1 MPRIV
6 LYLLGQKGYQVLN
19 AAIMG
24 GYQDMV
30 ASVIVGRDKN
40 VHKDFADE
48 IIDYCRRYGLQCRE
62 RTEDSQHISQCEIY
76 TVIAAGWRWLI
87 REPYRQIIVFHD
99 SLLPKYRGFNP
110 LVSALL
116 NHDTEVGVTAIIADK
131 DYDCGDI
138 VDSKSIMLKY
148 PIKVSEAINA
158 ISKSYF
164 ELARGILDKFRDV
177 AVLSGERQ
185 DEEQASYS
193 VWRDDEDYQIDWTNS
208 AESIVHFIDC
218 LSFPYKGASALY
230 EDKRIRI
237 LEASTIPDIE
247 IVNRDV
253 GKVIFV
259 SESRPIVICG
269 TGLLRIDIAVDEQGK
284 SVLPFN
290 SFRTRLK

>member
-24 GYQDMV
+24 GYKEIV
-30 ASVIVGRDKN
+30 ALVIVGRDKN

-48 IIDYCRRYGLQCRE
+48 IIDYCKRYGIQCRE
-62 RTEDSQHISQCEIY
+62 RTEDIQHVSQYETY

-87 REPYRQIIVFHD
+87 GEPYRQIIVFHD

-148 PIKVSEAINA
+148 PIKVSEVINA

-230 EDKRIRI
+230 EEKRIRI

>member
-24 GYQDMV
+24 GYKEIV
-30 ASVIVGRDKN
+30 ALVIVGRDKN

-48 IIDYCRRYGLQCRE
+48 IIDYCKRYGIQCRE
-62 RTEDSQHISQCEIY
+62 RTEDIQHVSQYETY

-87 REPYRQIIVFHD
+87 GEPYRQIIVFHD

-230 EDKRIRI
+230 EEKRIRI

>member
-48 IIDYCRRYGLQCRE
+48 IIDYCKRYGIQCRE
-62 RTEDSQHISQCEIY
+62 RTEDIQHVSQYETY

-87 REPYRQIIVFHD
+87 GEPYRQIIVFHD

-230 EDKRIRI
+230 EEKRIRI

>member
-24 GYQDMV
+24 GYKEIV
-30 ASVIVGRDKN
+30 ALVIVGRDKN

-48 IIDYCRRYGLQCRE
+48 IIDYCKRYGIQCRE
-62 RTEDSQHISQCEIY
+62 RTEDIQHVSQYETY

-87 REPYRQIIVFHD
+87 GEPYRQIIVFHD

>member
-24 GYQDMV
+24 GYKEIV
-30 ASVIVGRDKN
+30 ALVIVGRDKN

-48 IIDYCRRYGLQCRE
+48 IIDYCKRYGIQCRE
-62 RTEDSQHISQCEIY
+62 RTEDIQHVSQYETY

-87 REPYRQIIVFHD
+87 GEPYRQIIVFHD

-116 NHDTEVGVTAIIADK
+116 NHDTEIGVTAIIADK
-131 DYDCGDI
+131 DYDRGDI
-138 VDSKSIMLKY
+138 VDSKSIILKY
-148 PIKVSEAINA
+148 PTKVSEAIDV

-164 ELARGILDKFRDV
+164 ELARTILDKFREIDV
-177 AVLSGERQ
+177 LKGEPQ
-185 DEEQASYS
+185 DEDQASYS
-193 VWRDDEDYQIDWTNS
+193 AWRDDEDYRIDWTSS
-208 AESIVHFIDC
+208 ADSIVHFVNC

-230 EDKRIRI
+230 KDKQIRI
-237 LEASTIPDIE
+237 LEASVAPDVQ

-259 SESRPIVICG
+259 MDSKPIVICG